1 MSRLEQLQPT
11 DATGRTAEL
20 FAGIKQKLGTVPNMM
35 RAMGASPAALGAYLS
50 LSGGLAEGSLTARQR
65 EQIALAVGQAN
76 GCDYCLSAHSA
87 LGKMAGL
94 TAEEIRDARLGSAI
108 DPRDDALLRFARK
121 LVVERGHVADS
132 DLDQLRH
139 HGFTDGDIAEVVA
152 NVALNIFTNYFNH
165 VADPEIDFPR
175 AARLESAA

>member
-1 MSRLEQLQPT
+1 MSRLQQVQST

-20 FAGIKQKLGTVPNMM
+20 FDGIQKKLGSVPNMM
-35 RAMGASPAALGAYLS
+35 RAMGNSPAALGAYLS
-50 LSGGLAEGSLTARQR
+50 LSNGLSKGSLTALQR

-87 LGKMAGL
+87 LGKMVGL
-94 TAEEIRDARLGSAI
+94 TADQIQDARLASAI
-108 DPRDDALLRFARK
+108 DSKDEALLRFARK
-121 LVVERGHVADS
+121 LVTNQGHVADR
-132 DLDQLRH
+132 DLQGLHD

-152 NVALNIFTNYFNH
+152 HVALNIFTNYFNH

-175 AARLESAA
+175 VASLESAA